1 MSKFNPNAAAFVP
14 RFTAKPVVVAQPA
27 PIVAQPAPV
36 VAQPAPVV
44 HTPPAQQPVQ
54 TPPPEQP
61 DILDDDRD
69 EPEEQTPLPPP
80 KPATP
85 EPDGPFIVKSK
96 NYKEEVISLGDD
108 DLDDMEDELDE
119 ELAKELESLEVVED
133 KREHLN
139 VIFIGHVDAGKST
152 IAGNT
157 LLLTGQVDERTIQKY
172 EKEAKEKNRG
182 TWFLAYIMDTNEE
195 ERAKGKT
202 VEVGRAHFETEKKRY
217 TILDAP
223 GHKNYVPNMIGG
235 ASQAD
240 VAILVIS
247 AKGGEFESGF
257 EKAGQT
263 REHAILA
270 KTVGLSQI
278 IVLVNKMDEPTVGWS
293 QDRYNEIVS
302 KLTPFLKKEL
312 RFPEVHFL
320 PLSGYSGANLKVR
333 VDKSVC
339 PWFDGKSLLELLDDL
354 QPPSRNPDLPLR
366 LPVVDRF
373 KDMGTLQ
380 IIGKVEAGTITKGST
395 VLLLPNKT
403 PIKVVAIF
411 IDEKPVNS
419 AGPGEYIC
427 AAVSGAEEN
436 EVSTGH
442 LLSSAKEPCKVVDEF
457 IAQISIL
464 DTANLITA
472 GYTAVIHIHTCI
484 KECTITDLIVEYDR
498 KTNKPGKKP
507 RFVKAG
513 SVVEAKIQVQHPIP
527 VELFEDFQ
535 QLGRFTL
542 RDKGKTIAIGK
553 IIKLTAK

>member
-1 MSKFNPNAAAFVP
+1 MSKFNPKAAAFVP
-14 RFTAKPVVVAQPA
+14 RFGPTTTTTTPTPVAQPTPVASLSPVA
-27 PIVAQPAPV
+27 PQEDLVIDDPLGGVDEPDDV
-36 VAQPAPVV
+36 
-44 HTPPAQQPVQ
+44 
-54 TPPPEQP
+54 PPPSSVVPPQP
-61 DILDDDRD
+61 
-69 EPEEQTPLPPP
+69 
-80 KPATP
+80 KTP
-85 EPDGPFIVKSK
+85 EPDGPFIVKSA
-96 NYKEEVISLGDD
+96 NYKEEVLSLDVDD
-108 DLDDMEDELDE
+108 EDLDDDELDA
-119 ELAKELESLEVVED
+119 ELAGELENLEIVED

-202 VEVGRAHFETEKKRY
+202 VEVGRANFETEKKRY

-270 KTVGLSQI
+270 KTVGLSQMV
-278 IVLVNKMDEPTVGWS
+278 VLINKMDEPTVNWS
-293 QDRYNEIVS
+293 QDRYNEIVN

-312 RFPEVHFL
+312 RFPEVHFI
-320 PLSGYSGANLKVR
+320 PLSGYSGSNLKVR

-380 IIGKVEAGTITKGST
+380 IIGKIESGTVTKGSS

-403 PIKVVAIF
+403 PIKVAGIF

-419 AGPGEYIC
+419 AGPGEYLC
-427 AAVSGAEEN
+427 LAVTGVEEN

-442 LLSSAKEPCKVVDEF
+442 LLSSVKDPCKVVDEF

-464 DTANLITA
+464 DAVNLITA

-484 KECTITDLIVEYDR
+484 KECTITELIVEYDR

-513 SVVEAKIQVQHPIP
+513 SVVEAKITVQQPIP

-553 IIKLTAK
+553 IIRFIQK